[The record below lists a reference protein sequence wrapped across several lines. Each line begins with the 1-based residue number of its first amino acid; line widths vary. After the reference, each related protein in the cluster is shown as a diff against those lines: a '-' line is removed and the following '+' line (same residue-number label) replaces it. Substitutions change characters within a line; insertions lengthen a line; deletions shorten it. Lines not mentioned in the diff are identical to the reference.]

1 MDTLMQATLRV
12 REIGGSTNQLR
23 AVAAYEDSATDARV
37 CEFCTNLARQLGKAC
52 ELDKQMWLL
61 SELRVPRLRTIAA
74 QDAAEAQVIIISV
87 HHCEELPPELQSW
100 LELWLARKKSGPT
113 LLLALLDPVY
123 LGVSAT
129 LRTYLETIA
138 QKAHAEFLV
147 QSEDGVSYA

>member
-12 REIGGSTNQLR
+12 RELGGSTNQLR
-23 AVAAYEDSATDARV
+23 AVAAYEDSSTDARV
-37 CEFCTNLARQLGKAC
+37 CE
-52 ELDKQMWLL
+52 MWLL
-61 SELRVPRLRTIAA
+61 SELRVPRLRSIAA
-74 QDAAEAQVIIISV
+74 QDAAEAQVLIISV
-87 HHCEELPPELQSW
+87 HHCEELPAELQSW

-138 QKAHAEFLV
+138 HKAHAEFLV